1 MNEHN
6 GITERIDKV
15 LNILNNGNFHGY
27 EQWSVIVD
35 TMRELAGISQEIRK
49 LEATEKPKEEKNGGD

>member
-1 MNEHN
+1 MNDSAN
-6 GITERIDKV
+6 ITERIDKV

-35 TMRELAGISQEIRK
+35 TMRELAAISQEIRK
-49 LEATEKPKEEKNGGD
+49 LEATEKTKEENGGD

>member
-1 MNEHN
+1 MNDHN

-35 TMRELAGISQEIRK
+35 TMRELAAISQEIRK
-49 LEATEKPKEEKNGGD
+49 LEATEKTKEENGGD